1 VSDLPASIGT
11 MSGSTAQRGDVYNVA
26 PDATLERDR
35 KASLRRM
42 VCVAEQPTD
51 YVWKA
56 MARTTTAFDPA
67 VDLQSRACPDLGLTE
82 EGWWSYRF
90 LRSVKK
96 RWTGDL
102 SLCACL
108 ASLPE
113 PLRTQ
118 VLDHYKNRPRDAAVN
133 GA

>member
-1 VSDLPASIGT
+1 MSDLPASIGT

-26 PDATLERDR
+26 RDATLEPDR
-35 KASLRRM
+35 KASPRRM

-67 VDLQSRACPDLGLTE
+67 VDLQSHARPDLGLTE

-102 SLCACL
+102 SLCAFL

>member
-1 VSDLPASIGT
+1 MTGQA
-11 MSGSTAQRGDVYNVA
+11 AKRGDVYNVTR
-26 PDATLERDR
+26 DATLEADS
-35 KASLRRM
+35 KATPRRM
-42 VCVAEQPTD
+42 ACVAEQPTD

-56 MARTTTAFDPA
+56 MARTTTAFDPSI
-67 VDLQSRACPDLGLTE
+67 DLHSPARSDVGLTE

-96 RWTGDL
+96 KWTGHP
-102 SLCACL
+102 SLCEFL

-118 VLDHYKNRPRDAAVN
+118 VLDHYKNRPRDPVVRSA
-133 GA
+133 